1 MIHPILKYG
10 EEILHRPAE
19 TVLEITK
26 KVNKLIDD
34 MIETMYA
41 AQGIGLA
48 APQIGVPLNIF
59 VVDISA
65 GRNPHDLIVMIN
77 PSLMVA
83 TGTQSKEEGCLS
95 VPGFNVSLERP
106 AQIKLKGVDRNGR
119 ELQFEAK
126 DLLARAFQH
135 EIDHLDGKIFIDRLR
150 GVKRDLIVRR
160 IYKLQ
165 RQKKW

>member
-1 MIHPILKYG
+1 MIHSILKYG

-19 TVLEITK
+19 TVLKITK
-26 KVNKLIDD
+26 TINKLTDD

-59 VVDISA
+59 VVDISS
-65 GRNPHDLIVMIN
+65 GHNPHDLIIMIN
-77 PSLMVA
+77 PSLMIA

-135 EIDHLDGKIFIDRLR
+135 EMDHLDGKIFIDRLR
-150 GVKRDLIVRR
+150 GAKRDLIVRR